1 MKLIKKTD
9 AAGKGDVAEV
19 LTHPIEPLE
28 VDTDAGRWSR
38 FGWLVVL
45 FGFGGF
51 MLWALLAPLDKG
63 VPMSGTVAAQSN
75 RQAVQHQGGG
85 TVQEILVRDGDKVK
99 EGQVVVRM
107 NPVIAKS
114 AVDMTEAQYLS
125 ALASVA
131 RLTAER
137 DGLKKI
143 TFPQE
148 IEQRRNEPRVAD
160 LMMLQNQLLLSRQS
174 ALQSELS
181 AVDESIAGLRMQI
194 QGLQEGRDSKKEQMA
209 LLKEQLGGMRDLA
222 KEGYVARNR
231 LLDLERTYAQ
241 LSGAVSEDIGNI
253 GRSQRQVVELTL
265 RKSQRMQEYQ
275 KEVRTQLSEVQREV
289 EAQQARLTAQR
300 FELQNVE
307 VRAPASGT
315 VVGSAVF
322 THGGVVPPGFRMM
335 DIVPAND
342 PLIVE
347 GHLPV
352 NLVDKVH
359 PGLEVDLIFAA
370 FNQNKTPHIKGEL
383 LTVSADRSVDEHTG
397 MPYYVVRVKV
407 SEEGQ
412 KQVAKHKL
420 DIRPGMPVELFV
432 KTGERTMMNYLMRPI
447 IDRMQ
452 AAMGGD

>member
-1 MKLIKKTD
+1 MELIKKNNV
-9 AAGKGDVAEV
+9 AKRDVSEV
-19 LTHPIEPLE
+19 LTHPIEPME
-28 VDTDAGRWSR
+28 VDTDASRWAR

-45 FGFGGF
+45 FGFGCF

-75 RQAVQHQGGG
+75 RQAVQHLGGG
-85 TVQEILVRDGDKVK
+85 TVQEILVRDGDTVK
-99 EGQVVVRM
+99 AGQVVARM
-107 NPVIAKS
+107 NPIVATS
-114 AVDMTEAQYLS
+114 AVEMTESQYLS
-125 ALASVA
+125 ALASAA

-137 DGLKKI
+137 DGLKQI
-143 TFPQE
+143 SFPKVLLD
-148 IEQRRNEPRVAD
+148 RRNEPRVAE
-160 LMMLQNQLLLSRQS
+160 LMALQNQLLLSRQS

-181 AVDESIAGLRMQI
+181 AGDESIAGLKMQI
-194 QGLQEGRDSKKEQMA
+194 QGLQESRDSKKEQMA

-253 GRSQRQVVELTL
+253 GRAQRQVVELTL
-265 RKSQRMQEYQ
+265 RKSQRTQEYQ

-289 EAQQARLTAQR
+289 EGQNARLTAQR
-300 FELQNVE
+300 FDLQNVE

-315 VVGSAVF
+315 VVGLAVF
-322 THGGVVPPGFRMM
+322 TNGGVIPSGFKLM
-335 DIVPAND
+335 DIVPTGE

-359 PGLEVDLIFAA
+359 PGLPVDLIFAA
-370 FNQNKTPHIKGEL
+370 FNQTKTPHIKGEL

-407 SEEGQ
+407 SAEGA
-412 KQVAKHKL
+412 KQVAQHKL
-420 DIRPGMPVELFV
+420 DIRSGMPVELFV

-452 AAMGGD
+452 AATGGD